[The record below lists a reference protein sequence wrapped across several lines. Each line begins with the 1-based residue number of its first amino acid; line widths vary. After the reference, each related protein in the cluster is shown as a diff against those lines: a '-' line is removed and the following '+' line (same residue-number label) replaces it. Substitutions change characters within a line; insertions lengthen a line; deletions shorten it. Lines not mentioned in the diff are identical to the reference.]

1 MSIENCNIFSLE
13 ENEQLIPG
21 GVTNFLLSDSNGL
34 PVLPPEHYSV
44 KPNLPFFF
52 NGLLMGICVKGEASV
67 SINFKQYTLK
77 ANSTLIV
84 QPSLVCRIEK
94 QTDDFAFE
102 GFFFSFNFFVGLVL
116 PADFKA
122 LLQIG
127 RHPCME
133 IGEAD
138 MTVLRGYYH
147 NLVERYRQTQLAYRV
162 QIMRGILYAM
172 LLYIVSLYKDNEIVR
187 YSGTQTRQEEITAKF
202 MTLLNDHYKT
212 NRTVA
217 FYANKLCISS
227 KYLSQVIKITTGRP
241 VLQWITDRV
250 ISQAKLLLRTTSM
263 SAFQVADE
271 LNFPNPSFFGQ
282 FFKKHTGTTPYKF
295 RRS

>member
-1 MSIENCNIFSLE
+1 MFSLE

-21 GVTNFLLSDSNGL
+21 GVANFLLSDTKGL
-34 PVLPPEHYSV
+34 PVFPPERYSV

-52 NGLLMGICVKGEASV
+52 NGLLMGVCVKGEATV
-67 SINFKQYTLK
+67 SINFKKYTLK

-94 QTDDFAFE
+94 QTKDFAFE

-116 PADFKA
+116 PADFRI
-122 LLQIG
+122 LFQIS
-127 RHPCME
+127 RHPCLE
-133 IGEAD
+133 VGEED
-138 MTVLRGYYH
+138 MAVLRGYYR
-147 NLVERYRQTQLAYRV
+147 NLVDRYQQTHLAYRV
-162 QIMRGILYAM
+162 QIMRGLLYAM
-172 LLYIVSLYKDNEIVR
+172 LLYIVSLYKGNETIR

-202 MTLLNDHYKT
+202 MTLLNDYYKT

-217 FYANKLCISS
+217 FYADKLCISS
-227 KYLSQVIKITTGRP
+227 KYLSQVVKTTTGRP

-250 ISQAKLLLRTTSM
+250 VSQAKVLLRTTSM